1 MGRSYADTV
10 TDVLRR
16 DAPLP
21 PRFPSD
27 RQKLVDAVERGLRA
41 RRRHQQIVRWSMS
54 AGAAAAVLV
63 LVIGG
68 KTLLSPYAP
77 SSPFAGGGVG
87 ASAHGLRVLSSPER
101 RGAAGMMVGAGAAPV
116 PLAEGMALPQG
127 FRLVAPPAGEVRI
140 GAARGTTLTL
150 EGGGELAINEASTTQ
165 RYELKVGAMRARV
178 AKLVPGERF
187 IVATSDAEVEVHGTA
202 FRVAVVPADP
212 SCGGGTIT
220 RVSVTE
226 GVVSVRRDGVEVR
239 VTPGHVWPERCD
251 ESAAAAVARAGSP
264 RAHVRGVAART
275 VTRGSG
281 VSGASAAPA
290 VDDDAPSMEPEMPIA
305 AAPEAPV
312 VPLTRSELAAQND
325 LFALAVRAKRRG
337 HGSHAVRIFERF
349 TREYP
354 NAPLAE
360 SAAVERIKV
369 LAVIDAVA
377 ARRAAT
383 EYLTNYPAG
392 FARTEA
398 RHLLDTP

>member
-1 MGRSYADTV
+1 MMSRSYADMV

-16 DAPLP
+16 DVPLA

-27 RQKLVDAVERGLRA
+27 RQKLVDAVERGLRS
-41 RRRHQQIVRWSMS
+41 RRRHQQVVRWSMT

-77 SSPFAGGGVG
+77 APIAVGNGTGPSS
-87 ASAHGLRVLSSPER
+87 HGLRVLSSPEQ
-101 RGAAGMMVGAGAAPV
+101 RGAAGMMVGGGAAPV

-150 EGGGELAINEASTTQ
+150 EGGGELAVREASTTQ

-178 AKLVPGERF
+178 AKLIPGERF
-187 IVATSDAEVEVHGTA
+187 IIATSDAEVEVHGTA

-212 SCGGGTIT
+212 ACGGGTIT

-226 GVVSVRRDGVEVR
+226 GVVSVRRAGVEAR
-239 VTPGHVWPERCD
+239 VTPGHVWPEQCS
-251 ESAAAAVARAGSP
+251 ESSAAAAARPGSP
-264 RAHVRGVAART
+264 RGHIRGVAART
-275 VTRGSG
+275 VTRGTGISDG
-281 VSGASAAPA
+281 SAAPA
-290 VDDDAPSMEPEMPIA
+290 TDDDAPSTEPQ
-305 AAPEAPV
+305 APVAEAPV

-325 LFALAVRAKRRG
+325 LFASAVRAKRRG
-337 HGSHAVRIFERF
+337 QGSHAVRIFERF

-354 NAPLAE
+354 TSPLTE
-360 SAAVERIKV
+360 SAAAQRMKL
-369 LAVIDAVA
+369 LAVIDSVA

-383 EYLTNYPAG
+383 EYLARYPNG
-392 FARTEA
+392 FAHAEA

>member
-1 MGRSYADTV
+1 MSRSYADMV

-77 SSPFAGGGVG
+77 SSPIASGGAG
-87 ASAHGLRVLSSPER
+87 ASAHGLHVLSSPEQ

-140 GAARGTTLTL
+140 GAARGTPLTL
-150 EGGGELAINEASTTQ
+150 EGGGELAINEANTTQ

-251 ESAAAAVARAGSP
+251 ESAAAAGAGSP
-264 RAHVRGVAART
+264 RAHVRGVAARS

-281 VSGASAAPA
+281 VSGASAAPMT
-290 VDDDAPSMEPEMPIA
+290 DDDAPSTEPGAPVA

-325 LFALAVRAKRRG
+325 LFASAVRAKRRG
-337 HGSHAVRIFERF
+337 LGSHAVRIFERF
-349 TREYP
+349 TRIYP
-354 NAPLAE
+354 TAPLAE
-360 SAAVERIKV
+360 SAAVERMKL
-369 LAVIDAVA
+369 LAVIDEVA

-383 EYLTNYPAG
+383 EYLSHYPAG

-398 RHLLDTP
+398 RHLIDAR